1 MAIFASRPPKRGLF
15 GASTTDKAKPI
26 AKKQLDG
33 SEIAKLFKKTA
44 EAKQNLAPSGL
55 QVTEIHDRNEISAL
69 RGALY
74 KRR

>member
-1 MAIFASRPPKRGLF
+1 MAIFTSRPRKRGLF
-15 GASTTDKAKPI
+15 GAKTTTKVEPT

-33 SEIAKLFKKTA
+33 SDIAKLFKKTA
-44 EAKQNLAPSGL
+44 AAKQDLAPSGL
-55 QVTEIHDRNEISAL
+55 QVTEIHDRNEITAL

>member
-1 MAIFASRPPKRGLF
+1 MALFASRPPKRGLF
-15 GASTTDKAKPI
+15 AASTTDKVQPT
-26 AKKQLDG
+26 AKKQLEG

-44 EAKQNLAPSGL
+44 QAKQDLAPSGL
-55 QVTEIHDRNEISAL
+55 QVAEIHDRNEISAL